1 MVPHGTR
8 EALVGPEILKDHPQN
23 GDRAL
28 IAGPRQGIVQL
39 MLEGLPGEKAGERIR
54 QRAPQKLGGEVI
66 VVLSTGRGHASG
78 QVVPDLVGGI
88 PLQLLW
94 CAQLGPDQ
102 FPGRKAQLANQVPP
116 FRHSPGQRVGG
127 AGAARRQRQRIA
139 VVAVK
144 STGVGAAVQLCQQS
158 RHVTAAYAFTAL
170 VPCCLVQHN
179 PWLLDRP
186 SPLCVSSPPI
196 PKEVGL

>member
-1 MVPHGTR
+1 VVPHGTR

-102 FPGRKAQLANQVPP
+102 FPAGRLSSPTRY
-116 FRHSPGQRVGG
+116 RH
-127 AGAARRQRQRIA
+127 
-139 VVAVK
+139 
-144 STGVGAAVQLCQQS
+144 
-158 RHVTAAYAFTAL
+158 FDTAL
-170 VPCCLVQHN
+170 DSASEALAPPV
-179 PWLLDRP
+179 
-186 SPLCVSSPPI
+186 VS
-196 PKEVGL
+196 GNA